1 LLDEVRR
8 QTEGG
13 EKYLPHLKVQIHD
26 GSGTLVARVD
36 KTLYVRR
43 KPPARQA

>member
-1 LLDEVRR
+1 MRKWLMENPGRD
-8 QTEGG
+8 
-13 EKYLPHLKVQIHD
+13 KVQIHD
-26 GSGTLVARVD
+26 GCGTLVARVD